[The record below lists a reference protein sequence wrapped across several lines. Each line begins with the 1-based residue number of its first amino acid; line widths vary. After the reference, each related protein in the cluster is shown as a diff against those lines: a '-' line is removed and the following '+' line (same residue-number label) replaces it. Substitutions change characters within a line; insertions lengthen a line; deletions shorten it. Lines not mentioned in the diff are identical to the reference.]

1 MKKASDVCKV
11 VLPGSKST
19 VPYALSLTTLCS
31 LHVVEYRIEISTN
44 LYKARPMWDGR
55 DIREEKMFQQA
66 QITKELADEID

>member
-1 MKKASDVCKV
+1 MQCCRGRSNCLAVRV
-11 VLPGSKST
+11 ST
-19 VPYALSLTTLCS
+19 FTRYTMI
-31 LHVVEYRIEISTN
+31 VVEYRNQYCTN